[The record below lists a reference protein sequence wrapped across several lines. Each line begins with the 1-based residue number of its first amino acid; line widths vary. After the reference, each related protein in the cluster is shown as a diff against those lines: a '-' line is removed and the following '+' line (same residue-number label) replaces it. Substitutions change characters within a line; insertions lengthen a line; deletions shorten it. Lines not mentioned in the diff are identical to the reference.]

1 MKYRKVVQAI
11 DVSGAP
17 DISWPE
23 KPV

>member
-1 MKYRKVVQAI
+1 MKCRKVVQAI

-17 DISWPE
+17 VISWPE

>member
-1 MKYRKVVQAI
+1 MKYVQAVQAT

>member
-17 DISWPE
+17 VFSWPE

>member
-17 DISWPE
+17 VISRPE

>member
-1 MKYRKVVQAI
+1 MQVVQAI
-11 DVSGAP
+11 DVLDAP